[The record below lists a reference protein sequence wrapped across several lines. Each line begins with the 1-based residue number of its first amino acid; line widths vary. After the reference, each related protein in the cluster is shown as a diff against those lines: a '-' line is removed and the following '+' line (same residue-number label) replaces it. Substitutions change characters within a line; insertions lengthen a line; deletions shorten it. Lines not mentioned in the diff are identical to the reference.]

1 MSFAASVITNSV
13 STTLLDT
20 ANYTWSL
27 TELLEYLTEGLQA
40 TAALKPNSYITEVP
54 FTPVAG
60 TNQTLP
66 ADGVLLIDIQR
77 NTGGRIV
84 TQVDKELLDES
95 TRFWPNSTPSAI
107 AQHFTYDPRN
117 PLNFVLFPP
126 STGTGASLDL
136 VYAAVPPTVTTSGQ
150 TINLVAAYVPALIDY
165 VLSRAYAKNSKRQ
178 DLSKAQTYLGQW
190 AQKMGGKATAEAAA
204 GPQVDR
210 EEGTE

>member
-1 MSFAASVITNSV
+1 MSFPASTILTSV

-20 ANYTWSL
+20 ANYTWSQA
-27 TELLEYLTEGLQA
+27 ELLEYLTEGLQA
-40 TAALKPNSYITEVP
+40 TAALKPNSYITEVA
-54 FTPVAG
+54 FAPVAG

-66 ADGVLLIDIQR
+66 ADGVALIDIQR
-77 NTGGRIV
+77 NTGGRVV

-95 TRFWPNSTPSAI
+95 TRFWPNSTQSAI

-126 STGTGASLDL
+126 STGTGTLDL
-136 VYAAVPPTVTTSGQ
+136 VYAAVPPTVTTGSQ

-178 DLSKAQTYLGQW
+178 DLSKAQAYLGQW
-190 AQKMGGKATAEAAA
+190 AQKMGGKAQAEAAA

-210 EEGTE
+210 EEGTK